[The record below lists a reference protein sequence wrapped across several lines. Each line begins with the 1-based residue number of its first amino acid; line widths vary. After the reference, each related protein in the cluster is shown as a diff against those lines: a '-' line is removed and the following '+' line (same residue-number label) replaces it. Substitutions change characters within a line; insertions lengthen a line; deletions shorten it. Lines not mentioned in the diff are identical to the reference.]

1 VIGPATRTT
10 GFERQM
16 KNKPDSR
23 AVRSLVE
30 EVVRSGRCTGC
41 GLCESIAG
49 RDRIRMG
56 INMRG
61 HMRPLV
67 TGRVPEA
74 AESTIRA
81 TCPGI
86 RVSGT
91 GRPDGHV
98 QVHKVWGPVRE
109 VHRSWAASEPVRFTG
124 AAGGTLTAL
133 SHYLLASGRVDA
145 VLHVRASRTQ
155 PWLTDSLISTDR
167 ATATSGAQSRYGP
180 AAPLVQVHRLLDA
193 GQRFA
198 VIAKPCDISA
208 IRALAAVDPRVQ
220 AQARY
225 LLTFFCGG
233 VHDEHISTAVIRYH
247 GVEKSD
253 VSLFRYRGQGWP
265 GPLRVQ
271 TTAGQVYDLPYP
283 GAWIGKPWRYDMQFR
298 CKICPDAVG
307 EVADLSVPDGW
318 ILKDG
323 KPVYDEAPGTNI
335 VVIRTERGLELVQ
348 AAVAAGYLV
357 LAPVTMEEVDA
368 MHVNHLN
375 RRLGAPAHA
384 LAMRL
389 RGQPAL
395 SAPGYRTLLT
405 AKAAGPRRLWRQFR
419 GTLRR
424 VRRGENREPVI

>member
-1 VIGPATRTT
+1 
-10 GFERQM
+10 
-16 KNKPDSR
+16 
-23 AVRSLVE
+23 
-30 EVVRSGRCTGC
+30 
-41 GLCESIAG
+41 
-49 RDRIRMG
+49 
-56 INMRG
+56 MRG

-81 TCPGI
+81 ACPGI

-91 GRPDGHV
+91 GRPDGRV
-98 QVHKVWGPVRE
+98 EVHRVWGQVRE

-124 AAGGTLTAL
+124 AGPGGTLTAL
-133 SHYLLASGRVDA
+133 SHYLLASGRVNA

-155 PWLTDSLISTDR
+155 PWLTDSLISTDC

-180 AAPLVQVHRLLDA
+180 AAPLVQVHRLLDL

-220 AQARY
+220 VQARY

-233 VHDEHISTAVIRYH
+233 VHDEHTSTAVIRYH
-247 GVEKSD
+247 GVERSD
-253 VSLFRYRGQGWP
+253 ARLLFRYRGQGWP

-271 TTAGQVYDLPYP
+271 TTTGQVHDLPYP

-307 EVADLSVPDGW
+307 EVADLYMLPDGW

-323 KPVYDEAPGTNI
+323 KPVYDEAPGTN
-335 VVIRTERGLELVQ
+335 VVMIRTERGLASVQ

-357 LAPVTMEEVDA
+357 LAPVTMAEVNA

-384 LAMRL
+384 LALRL
-389 RGQPAL
+389 RRQPAL
-395 SAPGYRTLLT
+395 SAPGYRALLT
-405 AKAAGPRRLWRQFR
+405 ARAAAPGQAVAPVPPRHAPPGQKRRESRARHLSPAPAARLPR
-419 GTLRR
+419 
-424 VRRGENREPVI
+424 

>member
-1 VIGPATRTT
+1 
-10 GFERQM
+10 M
-16 KNKPDSR
+16 KDMPGS
-23 AVRSLVE
+23 APPRSVVE

-67 TGRVPEA
+67 SGQVPES

-81 TCPGI
+81 ACPGI
-86 RVSGT
+86 RVTGT
-91 GRPDGHV
+91 GPPDGRAE
-98 QVHKVWGPVRE
+98 VHPVWGPVRA
-109 VHRSWAASEPVRFTG
+109 VHRSWATSEPVRFTG

-133 SHYLLASGRVDA
+133 GQYLLASGRVDA
-145 VLHVRASRTQ
+145 VLHVRASTTQ
-155 PWLTDSLISTDR
+155 PWLTDSLISTDSE
-167 ATATSGAQSRYGP
+167 TVTSGAQSRYGP
-180 AAPLVQVHRLLDA
+180 SAPLAQVHRLLDA

-220 AQARY
+220 RQARY

-233 VHDEHISTAVIRYH
+233 VHGEHISRAIIRYH
-247 GVEKSD
+247 GLEQSD
-253 VSLFRYRGQGWP
+253 VRLFRYRGQGWP

-271 TTAGQVYDLPYP
+271 TAAGEVFDLPYP
-283 GAWIGKPWRYDMQFR
+283 GAWIGKPWRYEVQFR

-323 KPVYDEAPGTNI
+323 KPVHDEAPGTNV

-348 AAVAAGYLV
+348 AAVAAGYLA
-357 LAPVTMEEVDA
+357 LAPVTMAEVGA
-368 MHVNHLN
+368 MHVNHLS
-375 RRLGAPAHA
+375 RRLGAPANRFA
-384 LAMRL
+384 LRL

-395 SAPGYRTLLT
+395 SAPGYRTLT
-405 AKAAGPRRLWRQFR
+405 TVMAAGPRRLWRQFR

-424 VRRGENREPVI
+424 VSAGENREPLI